1 MEVNQQEIDAVDA
14 KLNGQHGLKAAL
26 AVAFWSVPILVLWYW
41 LYLYDDRFA
50 PVMLALSGVDWHQYG
65 ASSFALNG
73 ATILAANGTTPFAP
87 NRST

>member
-1 MEVNQQEIDAVDA
+1 MSSFMKQ
-14 KLNGQHGLKAAL
+14 
-26 AVAFWSVPILVLWYW
+26 VLES
-41 LYLYDDRFA
+41 A
-50 PVMLALSGVDWHQYG
+50 NMTNEGVDWHQYG

>member
-1 MEVNQQEIDAVDA
+1 MQVNQQEIDAVEA

-50 PVMLALSGVDWHQYG
+50 PIMLALSGAAIGIVVRFYG
-65 ASSFALNG
+65 RGYQLSF
-73 ATILAANGTTPFAP
+73 
-87 NRST
+87 